1 MSVYMGFKPHITDQD
16 AIRLFKEKWGHP
28 PVRIIRTRGSV
39 NVGPIGQRPDP
50 DAVKGRKVASK
61 V

>member
-1 MSVYMGFKPHITDQD
+1 MLQYTGFTPDTTDEE
-16 AIRLFKEKWGHP
+16 AIRLFKEMWGHP
-28 PVRIIRTRGSV
+28 PVRIIRTKGTV
-39 NVGPIGQRPDP
+39 ILGPIGQRPDP